1 MIVEPRS
8 IHELTLAEW
17 EKASAA
23 VWEVS
28 EEDDRDILMKIQRI
42 MDAYNE
48 GMLTAKEARWYMK
61 WVE

>member
-8 IHELTLAEW
+8 IHELTLTEW
-17 EKASAA
+17 KKIS
-23 VWEVS
+23 VEVVEN
-28 EEDDRDILMKIQRI
+28 EEVDRDILMKIQRI
-42 MDAYNE
+42 MDAYND

>member
-8 IHELTLAEW
+8 LHELTIEDW

-23 VWEVS
+23 VWES
-28 EEDDRDILMKIQRI
+28 EEIDRDILMKIQRI

>member
-1 MIVEPRS
+1 MIVDPLS
-8 IHELTLAEW
+8 LHELTLAEW
-17 EKASAA
+17 ERASAA
-23 VWEVS
+23 VWES
-28 EEDDRDILMKIQRI
+28 EEIDRDILMKIQRI